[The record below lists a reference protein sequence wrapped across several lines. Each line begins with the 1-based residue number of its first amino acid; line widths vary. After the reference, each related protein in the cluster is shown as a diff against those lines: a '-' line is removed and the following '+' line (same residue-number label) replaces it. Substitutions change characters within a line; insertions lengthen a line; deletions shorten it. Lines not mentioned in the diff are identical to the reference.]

1 MLNFKSWSTGTE
13 APMVFSNWDE
23 LQKVVNAKWRE
34 LDNPNLSEMRPL
46 AKELGLS
53 FSEVFEALGWKD
65 DFDFV

>member
-1 MLNFKSWSTGTE
+1 
-13 APMVFSNWDE
+13 MVFSNWDE